1 MYFLFFI
8 CLSKTKE
15 HPRVRIKQ
23 KTTEQVAEEFKRAIE
38 KKSSDGRTIQEPE
51 FMDYYADINATL
63 PSEKEEYFID
73 VIYLKLKLYFFFLV
87 GYPHLGYNNARE
99 LCLA

>member
-1 MYFLFFI
+1 M
-8 CLSKTKE
+8 
-15 HPRVRIKQ
+15 
-23 KTTEQVAEEFKRAIE
+23 AEEFKRAIE

-73 VIYLKLKLYFFFLV
+73 VIDLKLKLYFFFSWLSV
-87 GYPHLGYNNARE
+87 PGL
-99 LCLA
+99 